1 MNENTAYASSSGRR
15 EHRRS
20 LRSSSGRRV
29 ILVIVAALALETL
42 VLVFL
47 IVTVGVQE
55 KENSDLVA
63 ESKKL
68 TAELAMARPELEKLR
83 EEVEAL
89 VSGRLPHL
97 SRLELDKVVPLNK
110 EYVKN
115 VTFSVAGTSKE
126 QHHEFKMVMHNSGL
140 LAVHPRVDVLF
151 FNEVGLQIGVSP
163 IGIHKDGTP
172 TLDMLER
179 GEIRSFGGVVEVVEN
194 ERPVYFMVRI
204 RQ

>member
-1 MNENTAYASSSGRR
+1 M
-15 EHRRS
+15 
-20 LRSSSGRRV
+20 
-29 ILVIVAALALETL
+29 IVAALALETL